1 MGARRVFLGLAALSL
16 AACQTPLTDPV
27 VTQTEAVE
35 SDPVDV
41 AVPISDNPAEGMTEN
56 DWGGE
61 VPQSKPSGDVSEGDL
76 GDLD

>member
-1 MGARRVFLGLAALSL
+1 MGARRVLLGLAALSL

-27 VTQTEAVE
+27 VTQTEAAE
-35 SDPVDV
+35 PDPVGV
-41 AVPISDNPAEGMTEN
+41 AAPVSENPAEGLTEN

-61 VPQSKPSGDVSEGDL
+61 VPQSKPAGDVNEGGL